1 MMYCIGLPIMLM
13 IGIVI
18 RWITDLNFLGLQFEI
33 AKSVYVVKLSFYVK
47 RIWKLER
54 LGPFTINR
62 ANIGVDCV

>member
-18 RWITDLNFLGLQFEI
+18 RWIIDLNFLGLQFEI
-33 AKSVYVVKLSFYVK
+33 CICCQTFFDVK
-47 RIWKLER
+47 RTWKLER